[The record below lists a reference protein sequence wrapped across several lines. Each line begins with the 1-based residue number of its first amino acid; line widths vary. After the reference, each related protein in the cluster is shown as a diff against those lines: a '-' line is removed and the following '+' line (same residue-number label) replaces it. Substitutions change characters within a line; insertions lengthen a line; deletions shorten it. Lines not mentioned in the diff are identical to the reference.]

1 MADGSLSA
9 HPALVSALNGV
20 AGPSSAD
27 AAQTLGAPIEFVS
40 AAANTGMGS
49 YTVNPGVTFNADVNS
64 WANIYTANV
73 EYSITTGP

>member
-1 MADGSLSA
+1 
-9 HPALVSALNGV
+9 LVSDTTTV